1 MQDELVLGGLMLY
14 RATSNS
20 YFLRRAENYF
30 NRYNVGENRD
40 PVDWDAKHGLCMLL
54 GSQLVQQNNVT
65 SKVDWLGNLIP
76 YLDEVALKQGK
87 TAGGLLYWP
96 GASDE
101 NSLPPAV
108 GMSYLLGEFARLF
121 PKNEKAAE
129 VQALADSQTDY
140 VFGKNPKGNTY
151 VVGISSKSPVNPQ
164 VSRDG
169 LFIQAMANPMPFAEC
184 HGLWRQRYWQRRPFA
199 WDYGSCLVWWNGRR
213 PSKGR

>member
-1 MQDELVLGGLMLY
+1 MLY

-20 YFLRRAENYF
+20 YFLRRAEGYF
-30 NRYNVGENRD
+30 NRYKVGENRD

-54 GSQLVQQNNVT
+54 GAQMVLQNNVT
-65 SKVDWLGNLIP
+65 SKVDWLGNLTP

-96 GASDE
+96 GASEE

-108 GMSYLLGEFARLF
+108 GMSYLLSEFARLF

-129 VQALADSQTDY
+129 MQALADSQTDY

-151 VVGISSKSPVNPQ
+151 VVGISNKSPVNPQ
-164 VSRDG
+164 VSIYPFEVMNVVDFG
-169 LFIQAMANPMPFAEC
+169 SFAEC
-184 HGLWRQRYWQRRPFA
+184 YGFRRERHWQCGSFA
-199 WDYGSCLVWWNGRR
+199 RGYGACLVWRNGRW
-213 PSKGR
+213 PSQRR